1 MFFQVKNATQPYF
14 ALWSQDF
21 ERKVQSTS
29 TVKAKACCW
38 IVICFSEMKPPSPEN
53 GGFPCRKRRS
63 YLKMALFSYMISAA
77 YGFGWFSTS
86 SLSFLGMSWVVIKL
100 YSWKG
105 GSFDFWWYT
114 PKNILFWGVGPSQP
128 QIQNCDWFSRKAVT
142 FFSGGLAAANSN
154 HNLLKI
160 ITPLVWLVLGKTR
173 HNFGR
178 WGGLNRFFSECHLEL
193 VVIVYLI
200 SFDFMMDSGGN
211 PSHVEIH
218 AKFQSMIEISQFWSL
233 MVFHSQGAL
242 TMISEQSSRRPMI
255 LNGSA

>member
-1 MFFQVKNATQPYF
+1 MV
-14 ALWSQDF
+14 
-21 ERKVQSTS
+21 
-29 TVKAKACCW
+29 
-38 IVICFSEMKPPSPEN
+38 SPAES
-53 GGFPCRKRRS
+53 G
-63 YLKMALFSYMISAA
+63 AA
-77 YGFGWFSTS
+77 IWR
-86 SLSFLGMSWVVIKL
+86 WL
-100 YSWKG
+100 YSPTWYLLLMDLA
-105 GSFDFWWYT
+105 GSAPKVWVSWGCRESSSNFIHERVARLIFDDIT
-114 PKNILFWGVGPSQP
+114 PKNTLFWGVGPSQP

-160 ITPLVWLVLGKTR
+160 TTPLVWLVLGKTR

>member
-1 MFFQVKNATQPYF
+1 MIAASMWSRNRLC
-14 ALWSQDF
+14 LWFLNLAFKSFGCLLLLSIWMKMQRMDVWDSLF
-21 ERKVQSTS
+21 IWYSKWFHLAVLNFS
-29 TVKAKACCW
+29 
-38 IVICFSEMKPPSPEN
+38 VIFGEWVMLCPDWPQNEQ
-53 GGFPCRKRRS
+53 CRAHFGEFLQGYRS
-63 YLKMALFSYMISAA
+63 SAE
-77 YGFGWFSTS
+77 S
-86 SLSFLGMSWVVIKL
+86 V
-100 YSWKG
+100 
-105 GSFDFWWYT
+105 
-114 PKNILFWGVGPSQP
+114 PSQP

-142 FFSGGLAAANSN
+142 FFSRGLAAANSN